1 GGGPVVSVSGRG
13 FRGLLRTIILWRS
26 FVQAKTVVLAIAST
40 GPDGPYRRRRSG
52 PGSESGR
59 RDLEYADPPCNHR
72 RGLHRLTR
80 RTRGGRGRG
89 PRAGDGGGLRRLPGE
104 DGVHDRPGQEG
115 RLQGGGG
122 QGRGRGGLLRDAGE
136 VAGQG
141 RARQGRLQAGT
152 RLDPRW
158 GLRPPRTAFSGAP
171 PCTRRAGGPEGKRG
185 AEHAG
190 TAVQGGA
197 GDRRPPVRRPHGDT
211 ALRGGPLPW

>member
-1 GGGPVVSVSGRG
+1 MAPGRGSKRPLARRSWPEPCRAGRGGAVAVAFRTGGGPVVSVSGRG
-13 FRGLLRTIILWRS
+13 FRDFLRTIILWRS

-40 GPDGPYRRRRSG
+40 GPGREPGGPAPWAAPDGPYRRRRSG

-59 RDLEYADPPCNHR
+59 RDLEHADPPCNHR

-89 PRAGDGGGLRRLPGE
+89 PRAGDGEGLRRLPGE

-141 RARQGRLQAGT
+141 R
-152 RLDPRW
+152 
-158 GLRPPRTAFSGAP
+158 
-171 PCTRRAGGPEGKRG
+171 
-185 AEHAG
+185 
-190 TAVQGGA
+190 
-197 GDRRPPVRRPHGDT
+197 
-211 ALRGGPLPW
+211 